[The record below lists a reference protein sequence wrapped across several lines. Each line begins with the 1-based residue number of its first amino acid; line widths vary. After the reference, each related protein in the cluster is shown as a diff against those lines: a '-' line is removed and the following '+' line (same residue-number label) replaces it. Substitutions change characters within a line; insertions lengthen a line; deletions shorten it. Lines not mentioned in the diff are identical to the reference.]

1 MSKKVILSILIVSV
15 LIAGWTKPFMEMPMS
30 DKMTMPCHSAS
41 DDNVFDDQHSFGHCC
56 IFYALLPT
64 IFQFFNFNLVNIYL
78 PFQINFSLIF
88 LNLELKPPKIF

>member
-1 MSKKVILSILIVSV
+1 MSKKVILFTLITSV

-41 DDNVFDDQHSFGHCC
+41 DDIFDVDHSFGHCC

-64 IFQFFNFNLVNIYL
+64 IFQFFNSNLVNIYL
-78 PFQINFSLIF
+78 PFKINFSLIF
-88 LNLELKPPKIF
+88 LNLELKPPKFI